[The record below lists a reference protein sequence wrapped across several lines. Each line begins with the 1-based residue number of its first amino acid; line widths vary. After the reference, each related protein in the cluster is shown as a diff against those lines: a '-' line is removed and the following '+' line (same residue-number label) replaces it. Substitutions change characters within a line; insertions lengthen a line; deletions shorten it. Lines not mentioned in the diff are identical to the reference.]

1 MGGVPN
7 VAAAAARFGN
17 FTFSA
22 GFGIF
27 PSLFGFHMQ
36 GFPDLAGGGLVG
48 GAGYPFG
55 FPMGFHGAA
64 RAYPPPTA
72 AMNMAAGHDQQETKL
87 SRLLMFL
94 GFLVVFYILFF

>member
-1 MGGVPN
+1 MT
-7 VAAAAARFGN
+7 AAAARFGN

-36 GFPDLAGGGLVG
+36 GFPDLAAGGGGLVG

-64 RAYPPPTA
+64 RAYPPPSS
-72 AMNMAAGHDQQETKL
+72 NMGHDQQETKL

-94 GFLVVFYILFF
+94 GFLVVLYILFF